1 MDLVLWRHAEAY
13 DLDAPQDAPKDAM
26 ADLARELTPRGA
38 KQAARMAAWLDRQLP
53 ESTKVFASPAV
64 RADQTARALSRKF
77 KIRSELSPSA
87 QHPDLLQ
94 VAQWPDSDVTVLL
107 VGHQPSLGAL
117 IAHLLHFEA
126 EQCAVK
132 KGAVWW
138 LRTRERNGHTE
149 TVVVTVQTPEYL

>member
-1 MDLVLWRHAEAY
+1 MDLVLWRHAEAF
-13 DLDAPQDAPKDAM
+13 DLTGQEDAV

-53 ESTKVFASPAV
+53 ESTKIFASPAV
-64 RADQTARALSRKF
+64 RADQTARILARKF
-77 KIRSELSPSA
+77 KTRSELSPSA
-87 QHPDLLQ
+87 QYTDLLDI
-94 VAQWPDSDVTVLL
+94 AQWPDGDGTVLL

-126 EQCAVK
+126 EQCALK
-132 KGAVWW
+132 KAAVWW
-138 LRTRERNGHTE
+138 LRTRERNGQVE

>member
-13 DLDAPQDAPKDAM
+13 DLVGQEDAS
-26 ADLARELTPRGA
+26 ADLVRELTPRGA

-53 ESTKVFASPAV
+53 ESTKIFSSPAV
-64 RADQTARALSRKF
+64 RADQTARTLSRKF
-77 KIRSELSPSA
+77 KIRPELSPSA
-87 QHPDLLQ
+87 AYPDLLK
-94 VAQWPDSDVTVLL
+94 VAQWPDGDGTVLL

-117 IAHLLHFEA
+117 ISHLLHFEA

-138 LRTRERNGHTE
+138 LRTRERNSQIE

>member
-13 DLDAPQDAPKDAM
+13 DQPGQEDAI

-38 KQAARMAAWLDRQLP
+38 KQAARMATWLDRQLP
-53 ESTKVFASPAV
+53 ESTKIFCSPAL

-77 KIRSELSPSA
+77 KIRPELSPSA
-87 QHPDLLQ
+87 HYTDLLS
-94 VAQWPDSDVTVLL
+94 VAQWSEGDGTVLL
-107 VGHQPSLGAL
+107 VGHQPSLGEL

-138 LRTRERNGHTE
+138 LRTRERNGQIE

>member
-13 DLDAPQDAPKDAM
+13 DLERQEDAV

-38 KQAARMAAWLDRQLP
+38 KQAARMATWLDRQLP
-53 ESTKVFASPAV
+53 ESTKIFASPAV
-64 RADQTARALSRKF
+64 RADHTARTLARKF
-77 KIRSELSPSA
+77 KTRAELLPTA
-87 QHPDLLQ
+87 QYIDLLN
-94 VAQWPDSDVTVLL
+94 VAQWPGGDGTVLL

-117 IAHLLHFEA
+117 IAHLLHFEE

-138 LRTRERNGHTE
+138 LRTRERNGQLE
-149 TVVVTVQTPEYL
+149 TVLVTVQTPEYL

>member
-1 MDLVLWRHAEAY
+1 MDLVLWRHAEAF
-13 DLDAPQDAPKDAM
+13 DLTGQEDAV

-38 KQAARMAAWLDRQLP
+38 KQAVRMAAWLDRQLP
-53 ESTKVFASPAV
+53 ESTKVFSSPAV
-64 RADQTARALSRKF
+64 RADHTARALARKF
-77 KIRSELSPSA
+77 KTRAELSPGA
-87 QHPDLLQ
+87 LYTEILNL
-94 VAQWPDSDVTVLL
+94 AQWPEGDGTVLM
-107 VGHQPSLGAL
+107 VGHQPSLGAV

-138 LRTRERNGHTE
+138 LRTRERNGQLE

>member
-13 DLDAPQDAPKDAM
+13 DLSGQHDVL

-38 KQAARMAAWLDRQLP
+38 KQATRMATWLDRQLP
-53 ESTKVFASPAV
+53 ESTKIYSSPAV
-64 RADQTARALSRKF
+64 RADQTVRTLSRKF
-77 KIRSELSPSA
+77 KTRPELSPSA
-87 QHPDLLQ
+87 GYTELLH
-94 VAQWPDSDVTVLL
+94 VAQWPHSDVTVLL

-117 IAHLLHFEA
+117 IAHLIGFQA

-138 LRTRERNGHTE
+138 LRTRERNGLLE